1 VRTISGIGGRRIF
14 KIRADIAKCKG
25 AATSEPKMKK
35 AIKIFEVRRGSTEEM
50 RYKIEVWF
58 RGLLV
63 DVFERETMREAEEA
77 FLSAGYSY
85 L

>member
-1 VRTISGIGGRRIF
+1 LVVDS
-14 KIRADIAKCKG
+14 ALV
-25 AATSEPKMKK
+25 EVQKMNK
-35 AIKIFEVRRGSTEEM
+35 AIKIFEIRRGSTEEM

>member
-1 VRTISGIGGRRIF
+1 MRT
-14 KIRADIAKCKG
+14 
-25 AATSEPKMKK
+25 KK
-35 AIKIFEVRRGSTEEM
+35 AVKIFEVRRGSTEEM

>member
-1 VRTISGIGGRRIF
+1 MRT
-14 KIRADIAKCKG
+14 
-25 AATSEPKMKK
+25 EK
-35 AIKIFEVRRGSTEEM
+35 AIKVFDVRRGSVSPGG

>member
-1 VRTISGIGGRRIF
+1 
-14 KIRADIAKCKG
+14 
-25 AATSEPKMKK
+25 MKE

-63 DVFERETMREAEEA
+63 DVFERETMREAEDA